1 MIKRE
6 LAKDPQLNNESWDRF
21 LPKFK
26 QTNAKKVKKPKFKK
40 KAYTPFPPPQTESK
54 VRIYCYICIPLYY
67 CNKVVSEMPSSRHTD
82 NILSSYTKIYTAIS
96 RKVVG
101 RSARDNP
108 ERYCWWF
115 WVHCSSRHLK
125 EWHERPWTYVRAAKG
140 KQQLKVGS
148 TATVSGTVYWLY
160 PIWPFGI
167 VACTFFP
174 TIFLEIAVYIT
185 VLRHRPLHWPM
196 QSNMSHTLL

>member
-82 NILSSYTKIYTAIS
+82 SILSSYTKIYIHHCPEAQTGHYTDLCKAIWAIRCYS
-96 RKVVG
+96 ELYIAIPNDLHSSLLRW
-101 RSARDNP
+101 A
-108 ERYCWWF
+108 
-115 WVHCSSRHLK
+115 VHSC
-125 EWHERPWTYVRAAKG
+125 
-140 KQQLKVGS
+140 
-148 TATVSGTVYWLY
+148 
-160 PIWPFGI
+160 
-167 VACTFFP
+167 
-174 TIFLEIAVYIT
+174 
-185 VLRHRPLHWPM
+185 
-196 QSNMSHTLL
+196 N

>member
-67 CNKVVSEMPSSRHTD
+67 CNKVVSEMPSSRYTD
-82 NILSSYTKIYTAIS
+82 NILSSYTKIYIHHCPEAQTATLTYAKQYEPYTAI
-96 RKVVG
+96 
-101 RSARDNP
+101 
-108 ERYCWWF
+108 
-115 WVHCSSRHLK
+115 
-125 EWHERPWTYVRAAKG
+125 
-140 KQQLKVGS
+140 
-148 TATVSGTVYWLY
+148 VSYTLLHPMIY
-160 PIWPFGI
+160 
-167 VACTFFP
+167 
-174 TIFLEIAVYIT
+174 T
-185 VLRHRPLHWPM
+185 VLYWDE
-196 QSNMSHTLL
+196 QYTAVIS

>member
-82 NILSSYTKIYTAIS
+82 NILSSYTKIYIHHCPEVQTATLTYAKQYEPYTAI
-96 RKVVG
+96 
-101 RSARDNP
+101 
-108 ERYCWWF
+108 
-115 WVHCSSRHLK
+115 
-125 EWHERPWTYVRAAKG
+125 
-140 KQQLKVGS
+140 
-148 TATVSGTVYWLY
+148 VSYTLLY
-160 PIWPFGI
+160 PMI
-167 VACTFFP
+167 
-174 TIFLEIAVYIT
+174 YT
-185 VLRHRPLHWPM
+185 VLYWDE
-196 QSNMSHTLL
+196 QYTAVIS